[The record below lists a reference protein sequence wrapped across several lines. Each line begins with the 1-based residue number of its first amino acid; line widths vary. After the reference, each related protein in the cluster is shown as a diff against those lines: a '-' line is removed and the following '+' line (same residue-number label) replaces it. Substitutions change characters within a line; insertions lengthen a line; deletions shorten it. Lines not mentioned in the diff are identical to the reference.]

1 MWAILDPRRT
11 LRSLTPATAQVVR
24 TARGTW
30 APTTATARVRLW
42 DRFTAFHLEHPTASL
57 DLALAKFTVAQDVLP
72 STALTYAKQLHATV
86 SRFGVTAPILRLV
99 MSGLLAR
106 GAGMPTHQAPAI
118 SRVELDS
125 LLLQLPERFATPCL
139 LAWKC
144 AARWADLLPLQRHH
158 FLVTEEKRIVVRW
171 GTTKST
177 RLTPFAPTLWT
188 VIDDDDPTRLRPIL
202 ARIAALGHG
211 EPFTTVTTAEL
222 DRELYRHRVK
232 WTAHSLKRGAVT
244 TLIEAAA
251 EGLVDPWIVARLAKH
266 KSALHEFPET
276 TLRYAANDPAT
287 ALMLGTQLA
296 TRLL

>member
-11 LRSLTPATAQVVR
+11 LRSLSPITAQVIR

-42 DRFTAFHLEHPTASL
+42 DRFTEWHKEHPTASM

-72 STALTYAKQLHATV
+72 SSALTYAKQLNATI
-86 SRFGVTAPILRLV
+86 SRFGMTAPILRLV

-106 GAGMPTHQAPAI
+106 GAGTPTHQAPAI
-118 SRVELDS
+118 TRTELEW
-125 LLLQLPERFATPCL
+125 LLRQLPERFATPCL

-144 AARWADLLPLQRHH
+144 AARWADLSPLQRQH
-158 FLVTEEKRIVVRW
+158 FLMTQPTRIIIRW
-171 GTTKST
+171 GVTKST

-188 VIDDDDPTRLRPIL
+188 VVDDEDPNRLRPIL
-202 ARIAALGHG
+202 TRVAALGPG

-222 DRELYRHRVK
+222 DREFYRLRLK

-244 TLIEAAA
+244 ALIEAAA

-287 ALMLGTQLA
+287 ALMLGTQQA
-296 TRLL
+296 TKLL

>member
-1 MWAILDPRRT
+1 MWAILDPRHT
-11 LRSLTPATAQVVR
+11 LRSLTPTTAQVVR

-30 APTTATARVRLW
+30 APTTATARARLW
-42 DRFTAFHLEHPTASL
+42 DRFAEYHRSHPTSSL
-57 DLALAKFTVAQDVLP
+57 DLALAKFTVTQDVLP

-86 SRFGVTAPILRLV
+86 GRFGMTAPILRLV

-106 GAGMPTHQAPAI
+106 GAGTPTHQAPAI
-118 SRVELDS
+118 TRTELDG
-125 LLLQLPERFATPCL
+125 LLRQLPERFATPCL

-144 AARWADLLPLQRHH
+144 AARWADLLPLQRQH
-158 FLVTEEKRIVVRW
+158 FLQAEPSRIIIRW

-177 RLTPFAPTLWT
+177 RLTPYAPTLWT
-188 VIDDDDPTRLRPIL
+188 VVDDESPTRLMPII
-202 ARIAALGHG
+202 ARVAALGPG

-251 EGLVDPWIVARLAKH
+251 EGLVDPWVVARLAKH

-287 ALMLGTQLA
+287 ALMLGTQQA
-296 TRLL
+296 TKLL